1 MPYNFHIYVDVL
13 WLGPK
18 EEILIFVDNDP
29 QGYISCSAVVVLAFV
44 FYIFIQVEFGH
55 ILKCTAWNF
64 TSDISRYKNSSSL
77 SSHSAL
83 RHNDEEVEGTKVCEK
98 AFVRSTFLHY
108 IVCTLEGA
116 ILGFLGKFIFR
127 HT

>member
-1 MPYNFHIYVDVL
+1 MIPKVIFH
-13 WLGPK
+13 
-18 EEILIFVDNDP
+18 
-29 QGYISCSAVVVLAFV
+29 AVVVLAFV

-64 TSDISRYKNSSSL
+64 TSDISRDKNSSSL

>member
-1 MPYNFHIYVDVL
+1 MIPKVIFH
-13 WLGPK
+13 
-18 EEILIFVDNDP
+18 
-29 QGYISCSAVVVLAFV
+29 AVVVLAFV

-64 TSDISRYKNSSSL
+64 TSDISRDKNSSSL

-98 AFVRSTFLHY
+98 ALTVIFIKLIAKNS
-108 IVCTLEGA
+108 
-116 ILGFLGKFIFR
+116 ILILLINNNK
-127 HT
+127 